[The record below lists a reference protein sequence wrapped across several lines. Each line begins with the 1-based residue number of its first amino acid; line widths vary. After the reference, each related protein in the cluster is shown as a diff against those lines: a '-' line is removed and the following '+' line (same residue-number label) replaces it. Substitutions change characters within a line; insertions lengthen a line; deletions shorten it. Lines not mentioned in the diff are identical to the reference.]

1 MLKNITN
8 STYVPILNFLRAIA
22 SLAVLLMH
30 MHYLAGLSQFPY
42 TGKFF
47 SMGQQGVNIFF
58 VISGF
63 VIPYSMWNAGYQI
76 KDFFRYIL
84 KRSVRIDPPYLLVI
98 LICLIAGIFNTKFG
112 FDFQKLVLHLF
123 YLIPFSS
130 YDWYQS
136 VFWTLGVE
144 FQFYLL
150 IGLLLPVIQK
160 GNVYLLVAAL
170 VILSWTAYYTPT
182 PDPKSFYILRSLHFF
197 NIGILLL
204 LNRKERLSDW
214 LFHISLITI
223 IIFLIF
229 KITLVTGITCYATA
243 LLIKY
248 AKFEHP
254 ISDFF
259 SKISYSLYI
268 IHFLSAEFV
277 IYLLSGVKLAPYL
290 LFGILIIT
298 SVTSGYLLYHII
310 EKPSI
315 KWSKKI
321 KTHS

>member
-1 MLKNITN
+1 MYNERDSNYI
-8 STYVPILNFLRAIA
+8 PILNLLRAIA
-22 SLAVLLMH
+22 CLAVLLMH
-30 MHYLAGLSQFPY
+30 MHYLAGLSEFPY
-42 TGKFF
+42 TGKLF

-84 KRSVRIDPPYLLVI
+84 KRSIRIDPPYLLVI
-98 LICLIAGIFNTKFG
+98 LICLIAGIFTTKFA
-112 FDFQKLVLHLF
+112 FDFQKVLLHLF
-123 YLIPFSS
+123 YLIPFSGFQ
-130 YDWYQS
+130 WYQS

-150 IGLLLPVIQK
+150 IGLLLPALQK
-160 GNVYLLVAAL
+160 GNTYLLVLAL
-170 VILSWTAYYTPT
+170 VSLSWTAYYAPT

-197 NIGILLL
+197 CIGVLLL
-204 LNRKERLSDW
+204 LNRKQKLSNW
-214 LFHISLITI
+214 LFHIALFAI

-229 KITLVTGITCYATA
+229 KITLVTGIACYATA

-248 AKFEHP
+248 SKFENP
-254 ISDFF
+254 ISNFF

-277 IYLLSGVKLAPYL
+277 IYLLSGVSIAPYL
-290 LFGILIIT
+290 LFTILIIT
-298 SVTSGYLLYHII
+298 GILSGYLLYIII
-310 EKPSI
+310 EKPSL

-321 KTHS
+321 ETHS